1 MIVGTHDKC
10 TSHCGE
16 QQSKRWSF
24 EFNSPFYEK
33 GRGKSKMLSYFQ
45 FQHKYCSLFELCDD
59 EWKEATTIY
68 PELEERGCCFDCDDR
83 SANALNGKKMGSLKG
98 LNFSMRKVLARVYSI
113 LVLKLN

>member
-24 EFNSPFYEK
+24 EFNSPFYDK
-33 GRGKSKMLSYFQ
+33 GRGRSKMLSYFQ
-45 FQHKYCSLFELCDD
+45 FQHKYCSLFELSDD

-68 PELEERGCCFDCDDR
+68 PELEERGSCFDCDDR
-83 SANALNGKKMGSLKG
+83 SANASMEPGKNKDGYFDNS
-98 LNFSMRKVLARVYSI
+98 AI
-113 LVLKLN
+113 LEQFE